1 MRHGPD
7 CAAGLGRRML
17 AAFATEGAVASQD
30 VSGKPGEPAQAGA
43 WRFGAAVLDEQV
55 AELRV
60 AGVRVDLDRSSYDV
74 LLALLR
80 HAGEVVTKDEL
91 LEAGWPGRVVSEN
104 SLAKAVSRL
113 RQALGA
119 DAEVLRSVHGYG
131 YRLAAAVNFHALP
144 DGRTPAQT
152 LDPSHLHP
160 GDPLPHRP
168 GWRLDRRL
176 GQGSAGVIYLAH
188 GPGGEER
195 AVKVAGNELGLR
207 SLKREIALT
216 RYVRAVKPELAS
228 VAPVLDWNLSQPP
241 FFLER
246 PYFAHGDLAEWSAAR
261 GGLGSLALDAR
272 LALCADLCEAVA
284 ELHEIGVIHKDLKP
298 ENLFPV
304 QDGPVPD
311 GPADAP
317 GAWRLVLA
325 DLGAGE
331 AAQPPRLLELGI
343 TMSIAAS
350 ATSTQAGSALYM
362 APEVIAGELPTQRS
376 DVFALGVL
384 LYQLVVGN
392 LRRSHAPGGEN
403 DVDDP
408 LLREDI
414 ALAAAANPERRQ
426 LDARTLAEHLR
437 TLETRHA
444 EREARSQRD
453 AAIQRQA
460 SELATMTRRRRMLAA
475 GSAMLAMVLA
485 VSLWQQH
492 RTSQAREA
500 AEQAARRAESEAAR
514 SRNLVSF
521 LTDGVLKQADPFA
534 GSGTPLTLRQ
544 AIDRAARDVDTRFA
558 RDPDVAAAIHG
569 TLGAAYEGM
578 NDYATAVAQY
588 QRQLAALRRG
598 GDRGAIMR
606 AEASLCAAWLW
617 QGDLQRAIAACE
629 RARADALAA
638 GLEPD
643 RAEVFLA
650 LADTRQNRIHKA
662 LQRLEPRLERIRRS
676 GDDDLYGDAL
686 WFAGII
692 YGRLSRL
699 ADVERVGAEMVEVR
713 RRQQGPRSMAL
724 AWALAEHGKALLA
737 LGHEQAGRDRLEAS
751 RAMFEQV
758 AGKGHPHGY
767 TPAVYLSA
775 HELAL
780 GHWQAAYAQ
789 AEPAYRALLKASD
802 WQSWTIYAALNAM
815 VAAAENGD
823 ARTARRIGREFDAM
837 SKQGLDVD
845 FPHLREPHW
854 IAYAQAL
861 LALGDV
867 PRARKY
873 VRFLHALAEEPDAS
887 PVLRAR
893 VECFDAQL
901 QMLDGQQAR
910 ARESALAC
918 RERMVA
924 VATARSPLVQIPDRL
939 LAQLDTGP
947 GVAHA
952 PR

>member
-1 MRHGPD
+1 
-7 CAAGLGRRML
+7 ML
-17 AAFATEGAVASQD
+17 RAFATEGAVASQEL
-30 VSGKPGEPAQAGA
+30 SGKAGEPAQAGT
-43 WRFGAAVLDEQV
+43 WRFGAAVLDEQL

-60 AGVRVDLDRSSYDV
+60 AGVRMDLDRSSYDV

-119 DAEVLRSVHGYG
+119 DAESLRSVHGYG
-131 YRLAAAVNFHALP
+131 YRLAAAVKFQALP
-144 DGRTPAQT
+144 DGRAPAQT

-176 GQGSAGVIYLAH
+176 GQGGAGVIYLAR
-188 GPGGEER
+188 GPDGEER
-195 AVKVAGNELGLR
+195 AVKVAGNEPGLR

-216 RYVRAVKPELAS
+216 RYIRAVKPELGS

-246 PYFAHGDLAEWSAAR
+246 PYFAHGDLAEWATR
-261 GGLGSLALDAR
+261 GGLDSLDIAAR
-272 LALCADLCEAVA
+272 LALCAGLCEAVA
-284 ELHEIGVIHKDLKP
+284 ELHGIGIIHKDLKP

-304 QDGPVPD
+304 
-311 GPADAP
+311 ADADV
-317 GAWRLVLA
+317 GGWHLVLA

-331 AAQPPRLLELGI
+331 AAQAPRLLELGI
-343 TMSIAAS
+343 TMSIAAP
-350 ATSTQAGSALYM
+350 ATSAQAGSALYM

-392 LRRSHAPGGEN
+392 LRRSLAPGWEN

-426 LDARTLAEHLR
+426 VDARTLAERLR
-437 TLETRHA
+437 TLETRRA
-444 EREARSQRD
+444 ERDAQARRD
-453 AAIQRQA
+453 AELQRQA
-460 SELATMTRRRRMLAA
+460 TELAKMARRRRMLAV
-475 GSAMLAMVLA
+475 GSSVLA
-485 VSLWQQH
+485 LVLILSLWQQH

-500 AEQAARRAESEAAR
+500 AELAARRAESEAAR
-514 SRNLVSF
+514 SRNLVAF

-534 GSGTPLTLRQ
+534 GAGTPLTLRQ
-544 AIDRAARDVDTRFA
+544 AIDRAARDVDTRFGA
-558 RDPDVAAAIHG
+558 DPGVAAAIHG
-569 TLGAAYEGM
+569 TLGAAYEGL
-578 NDYATAVAQY
+578 NDYSTAVAEY
-588 QRQLAALRRG
+588 RRQLAALRRG
-598 GDRGAIMR
+598 GDRAAIAR
-606 AEASLCAAWLW
+606 AQASLCAAWLW
-617 QGDLQRAIAACE
+617 QGDLARAIAACE
-629 RARADALAA
+629 RARADALDT
-638 GLEPD
+638 GVEPD

-650 LADTRQNRIHKA
+650 LADTRQNRNHKA
-662 LQRLEPRLERIRRS
+662 LQRLEPRMERIRRS
-676 GDDDLYGDAL
+676 GDDDLHGYAL
-686 WFAGII
+686 WFSRIA

-699 ADVERVGAEMVEVR
+699 ADVERVNAELVAVR
-713 RRQQGPRSMAL
+713 RHQQGPRSMAL

-737 LGHEQAGRDRLEAS
+737 LGHEQAGRERLEAS
-751 RAMFEQV
+751 RLMFEQV

-767 TPAVYLSA
+767 TPAVHLSA
-775 HELAL
+775 HELVL

-802 WQSWTIYAALNAM
+802 WQIWTIYAALNAM

-823 ARTARRIGREFDAM
+823 ARAARRIGREFDTMAR
-837 SKQGLDVD
+837 QGLDVD

-854 IAYAQAL
+854 TAYAQAL
-861 LALGDV
+861 LALGEL
-867 PRARKY
+867 PRARRY
-873 VRFLHALAEEPDAS
+873 VRYLHALADEPDAS

-893 VECFDAQL
+893 VACFDAQL
-901 QMLDGQQAR
+901 QLADGLPMQAR
-910 ARESALAC
+910 QSARTC
-918 RERMVA
+918 RERMVTA
-924 VATARSPLVQIPDRL
+924 ATAQSPLVRIADRL
-939 LAQLDTGP
+939 LARLGNSA
-947 GVAHA
+947 VART
-952 PR
+952 PE